1 MKAYIGFGSNLGDRH
16 GYINRAVKELNR
28 LEAISVDKLSDMI
41 ETPPLAGMDQPPYI
55 NAVASLSTTLGPEE
69 LFQQMQAI
77 EDKLERTRDGQWQP
91 RTIDLD
97 LLVYK
102 GVVLDTPELTIP
114 HHQMHL
120 RSFVLDGMC
129 QLAPRL
135 VHPTLQQTMTDLA
148 LRLNGKSFALNANIP
163 QLISIAGI
171 IGVGKTTLASR
182 LAATLGCPLLREAYD
197 TNPYMPEVYAGK
209 MDLALKSQ
217 LYFLDTRL
225 HQLSRDNL
233 PSTGIFLTDYI
244 FDKDHIFAARTV
256 TPTQFA
262 EYCRVYRQ
270 VASYVTTP
278 VLVIHL
284 KDKPQ
289 AAMERIHKRNRP
301 YEQKIKL
308 KSLKQ
313 LAADYKN
320 LFDHWDK
327 SPVITISV
335 SKFNCM
341 DPPSVAMLAAQVE
354 RYICR
359 P

>member
-1 MKAYIGFGSNLGDRH
+1 MKAYIGLGSNLGNRH
-16 GYINRAVKELNR
+16 GYINRAVKSLDR
-28 LEAISVDKLSDMI
+28 LEAISVDKLSGMI

-55 NAVASLSTTLGPEE
+55 NAVAALSTTLTLEE
-69 LFQQMQAI
+69 LFHQMQAV
-77 EDKLERTRDGQWQP
+77 EDKLKRTRDGQWQP

-97 LLVYK
+97 LLICK
-102 GVVLDTPELTIP
+102 DIVLDTPELTIP
-114 HHQMHL
+114 HPQMHL

-135 VHPTLQQTMTDLA
+135 IHPILRQTMLDLA
-148 LRLNGKSFALNANIP
+148 LRLNGKSFALNPNIP

-197 TNPYMPEVYAGK
+197 TNPYMPQVYAGK
-209 MDLALKSQ
+209 KDLALKSQ

-225 HQLSRDNL
+225 KQLGRENL
-233 PSTGIFLTDYI
+233 PNTGIFLTDYI

-256 TPTQFA
+256 TPAQFA
-262 EYCRVYRQ
+262 EYCKVYRQ
-270 VASYVTTP
+270 VASSVADP
-278 VLVIHL
+278 VLVIYL

-289 AAMERIHKRNRP
+289 AAMERIHSRNRP

-308 KSLKQ
+308 KSLRQ

-320 LFDHWDK
+320 LFEHWDK

-341 DPPSVAMLAAQVE
+341 DPPSVAMLAGQIE

-359 P
+359 S